1 MALTK
6 EALKGTEALKALTED
21 QLSAIET
28 LSANDEAAVIAAKYK
43 TLLDEFDGAVKE
55 VTGKDK
61 PRATFSSAWVLENL
75 KELKANAEK
84 AIGPLQKKIETLA
97 GERDELKKK
106 IEAGATDEVLKKEHE
121 DLKKE
126 MADKIT
132 RINLL
137 EKQVTE
143 EKTKAEEELN
153 KAKEATLG
161 LRLDHEFQKGLTGV
175 TFKDEKLIPVK
186 VRETFIENAKRNIRA
201 KYKPDTIK
209 DGETEIMVFRDE
221 KGLILNNPKNLQKPF
236 LPGELLLAEIQDIL
250 DPGKKQ
256 PGTGT
261 GAGGNGGGEGTAVD
275 ISGAKTRNEAV
286 TAIRKALIAEGVAVG
301 SKDFA
306 DRSTQLYQ
314 EHKVADLPMK

>member
-6 EALKGTEALKALTED
+6 DTLKGTEGLKGLTEE
-21 QLSAIET
+21 QLAVIQT
-28 LSANDEAAVIAAKYK
+28 LSENDEKAVIAERYK

-61 PRATFSSAWVLENL
+61 PREKISSVWVRDSLREL
-75 KELKANAEK
+75 KEASDKAT
-84 AIGPLQKKIETLA
+84 GPLQKKIDTLT

-121 DLKKE
+121 DLKKDL
-126 MADKIT
+126 ADKIT
-132 RINLL
+132 RISLL
-137 EKQVTE
+137 ERQVTD
-143 EKTKAEEELN
+143 EKTKTEEELT
-153 KAKEATLG
+153 KAREATIG

-175 TFKDEKLIPVK
+175 TFKDEKLIPLK

-209 DGETEIMVFRDE
+209 DGEAEIMVFRDD
-221 KGLILNNPKNLQKPF
+221 KGLIVNNPKNLQKPF

-261 GAGGNGGGEGTAVD
+261 GAGGNGEGTAVD

-286 TAIRKALIAEGVAVG
+286 TLIRKALTEEGIAVG
-301 SKDFA
+301 SKEFG
-306 DRSTQLYQ
+306 DRSAELYT
-314 EHKVADLPMK
+314 EYNVGALPLK